1 MFGWIALHKTKDRR
15 SIDNVTQIITDKYIN
30 IEKIHIHGCLLCKAY
45 SCQLG
50 YLPKRTVTSHYYY
63 TEVGGRRITIS
74 AERDSEAKVSA
85 EQESKQLNLH

>member
-30 IEKIHIHGCLLCKAY
+30 IEKIHIHGCLLC
-45 SCQLG
+45 CQLG

-85 EQESKQLNLH
+85 EQEIKQLNLH

>member
-30 IEKIHIHGCLLCKAY
+30 REDSYTWLLALQ

-50 YLPKRTVTSHYYY
+50 YLPKRTVTSHYYN
-63 TEVGGRRITIS
+63 TEVGGRRNTIS

-85 EQESKQLNLH
+85 EQEIKQLNLH